1 MTRDWDIS
9 AEMKKR
15 GPIVMIMGA
24 VLISIAFVTSY
35 SVMERAG
42 LNSGNAGFF
51 PSPESMFDEVSEKET
66 IDPGNAYAFSHTT
79 SSSQVPLMWGI
90 YMTDYKPDDKVAVNV
105 TNIFGDKFGSF
116 EDEEPIFIKSFMIP
130 KVDTYSF
137 NVENTGNS
145 SVTVEA
151 MFTENPEKSKALTDP
166 NSPFNKNIVPL
177 AAAGFMLI
185 IGIIAVIA
193 GIILAVIDW
202 KKNRNQSRYI

>member
-1 MTRDWDIS
+1 
-9 AEMKKR
+9 MKKR
-15 GPIVMIMGA
+15 GPIVMIIGA
-24 VLISIAFVTSY
+24 SLIAIAFVMSY

-42 LNSGNAGFF
+42 LSSGKAGFF
-51 PSPESMFDEVSEKET
+51 PSPENIFDEVSEKET
-66 IDPGNAYAFSHTT
+66 IDPGTAYTFSHTT
-79 SSSQVPLMWGI
+79 SSSQVPLMWGL

-105 TNIFGDKFGSF
+105 TDIFGDKFGSF
-116 EDEEPIFIKSFMIP
+116 EESEPIFIKSFMIP

-145 SVTVEA
+145 SLTVEA

-166 NSPFNKNIVPL
+166 NSPFNQNIVPL

-185 IGIIAVIA
+185 IGIIVIIA
-193 GIILAVIDW
+193 GIILGVIDW